1 MKKII
6 CALLAAAILA
16 SLSPCRAEDIVVP
29 DAGVPVLMY
38 HSISSKYDPSFCVP
52 AKQFEREMR
61 YLREHN
67 YHSVSPAELR
77 AALDGEAPLPEN
89 PVLITF
95 DDGFGDN
102 YKTAWPILEKYGFR
116 ATFFIVTGEVG
127 DYSIDWPQLQ
137 ELIDAGNTIGSHTVH
152 HCDLT
157 TLSEAGQRREL
168 FDSKATLEKHL
179 SAPVSA
185 FCIPYG
191 RYNKTTLRLLR
202 EAGYDIS
209 FTTNPGRVCTG
220 DDIYTL
226 HRLHMVGGT
235 NLSRFAQKV
244 GGGQKAEKDCEFAP
258 DTL

>member
-6 CALLAAAILA
+6 CALLAVSLLA
-16 SLSPCRAEDIVVP
+16 FSAPCRAEGTIIP

-38 HSISSKYDPSFCVP
+38 HSISTKYDPSFCVP
-52 AKQFEREMR
+52 PKQFEQEMR

-67 YHSVSPAELR
+67 YHSVSPAELC
-77 AALDGEAPLPEN
+77 AALEGEAPLPEN

-102 YKTAWPILEKYGFR
+102 YKIAWPILKKYGLR
-116 ATFFIVTGEVG
+116 ATFFIVTGEIG
-127 DYSIDWPQLQ
+127 TYSIDWPQLQ
-137 ELIDAGNTIGSHTVH
+137 ELVDAGNTIGSHTVH

-157 TLSEAGQRREL
+157 TLSEEGQRREL
-168 FDSKATLEKHL
+168 FDSRATLEKNL
-179 SAPVSA
+179 SATISS

-191 RYNKTTLRLLR
+191 KYNKTTLRLLR
-202 EAGYDIS
+202 EAGYTIS
-209 FTTNPGRVCTG
+209 FTTNPGLVCTG

-235 NLSRFAQKV
+235 KLSRFVQKI
-244 GGGQKAEKDCEFAP
+244 GGEQKTEKDCQSN
-258 DTL
+258 